1 VKLARIFPTLT
12 QSGYNNTMTKI
23 VINSCYGGFSLSVE
37 GMKRY
42 AEIKGLPLYIEGDD
56 FCPTFWTIPAEER
69 TGLIDQKNWST
80 FTDEERRQSNQ
91 LVDKYT
97 ISSRDFDRTDPI
109 LVQVVEEL
117 GSKADGS
124 CAKLT
129 IETLEKGTLYRINEY
144 DGYESIETNN
154 DIEWSV
160 A

>member
-1 VKLARIFPTLT
+1 
-12 QSGYNNTMTKI
+12 MTKI

-42 AEIKGLPLYIEGDD
+42 AEIKGLPLYIEGND
-56 FCPTFWTIPAEER
+56 FYPTFWTIPAEER

-91 LVDKYT
+91 LFSKYT

-124 CAKLT
+124 CAELT

-154 DIEWSV
+154 DITWSV

>member
-1 VKLARIFPTLT
+1 
-12 QSGYNNTMTKI
+12 MTKI

-69 TGLIDQKNWST
+69 T
-80 FTDEERRQSNQ
+80 DEGRWQSY
-91 LVDKYT
+91 KYT

-124 CAKLT
+124 CAELT

-154 DIEWSV
+154 DIKWSV

>member
-1 VKLARIFPTLT
+1 
-12 QSGYNNTMTKI
+12 
-23 VINSCYGGFSLSVE
+23 
-37 GMKRY
+37 MKRY
-42 AEIKGLPLYIEGDD
+42 AEIKGLPLYIEGND
-56 FCPTFWTIPAEER
+56 FYPTFWTIPAEER

-91 LVDKYT
+91 LFSKYT

-124 CAKLT
+124 CAELT

-154 DIEWSV
+154 DITWSV

>member
-1 VKLARIFPTLT
+1 
-12 QSGYNNTMTKI
+12 MTKI

-42 AEIKGLPLYIEGDD
+42 AEIKELPLYIEGPD
-56 FCPTFWTIPAEER
+56 FFPTFWTIPAEER

-80 FTDEERRQSNQ
+80 FTDEERKQSNQ

-129 IETLEKGTLYRINEY
+129 IETLEKGTLYRIDEY

-154 DIEWSV
+154 GFTWSV

>member
-1 VKLARIFPTLT
+1 V
-12 QSGYNNTMTKI
+12 TKI

-42 AEIKGLPLYIEGDD
+42 AEIKGLPLYIEGND
-56 FCPTFWTIPAEER
+56 FYPTFWTIPAEER

-91 LVDKYT
+91 LFSKYT

-124 CAKLT
+124 CAELT

-154 DIEWSV
+154 DITWSV

>member
-1 VKLARIFPTLT
+1 
-12 QSGYNNTMTKI
+12 MTKI

-56 FCPTFWTIPAEER
+56 FCLTFWTIPAEER

-80 FTDEERRQSNQ
+80 FTNEERKQSNQ

-144 DGYESIETNN
+144 DGYESIETNIN
-154 DIEWSV
+154 IEWSV

>member
-1 VKLARIFPTLT
+1 
-12 QSGYNNTMTKI
+12 MTKI

-56 FCPTFWTIPAEER
+56 FFPTFWTIPSEER

-80 FTDEERRQSNQ
+80 FTDEQRMQSNQ
-91 LVDKYT
+91 LFSKYT

-117 GSKADGS
+117 GPKADGY

-129 IETLEKGTLYRINEY
+129 IETLEKGTLYRIKEY

-154 DIEWSV
+154 DIEWRV